1 MKNALTTYALQVHL
15 QVDRREVLD
24 ECLTELREMPRLQVL
39 SITVGSFILD
49 ERQMAVLGAMPLADL
64 RLLSQVLLSL
74 LSLPLPHIPSCQ
86 FPVFVFPVRIGF
98 VASYQSHDVKVP

>member
-74 LSLPLPHIPSCQ
+74 LSPTPSHSLLPVSC
-86 FPVFVFPVRIGF
+86 FCVSCPDRLCGLI
-98 VASYQSHDVKVP
+98 SIT